1 MNENRAQ
8 QPQSTAAEI
17 LELTDQMLNLTDQ
30 MNEIVD
36 RMLNLSIPTEP
47 ENRDTDEEWTPER
60 FGALVTGS
68 LEERYEDQNRGG
80 ELYRLGAE
88 LKNLIQEQ
96 GWELRHEFSVKH
108 IFFFFGDRRLF
119 GINLFSSRPR
129 LTFCQ
134 VTEEDVRSIVPEYNF
149 TPYSQYTQLVCQRG
163 PTVEDLQPLYEF
175 IYYNNSSES

>member
-1 MNENRAQ
+1 MNEDRIQ
-8 QPQSTAAEI
+8 ESQPTAVEI
-17 LELTDQMLNLTDQ
+17 LELTDQILNLMDQ

-47 ENRDTDEEWTPER
+47 EDHDTDGGWIPEM
-60 FGALVTGS
+60 FGTLVPVS
-68 LEERYEDQNRGG
+68 LEERYEDLNKDG

-88 LKNLIQEQ
+88 LKNFFQEQ
-96 GWELRHEFSVKH
+96 RWELRHEFSVKH

-134 VTEEDVRSIVPEYNF
+134 VTEEDARTLVPEYNF
-149 TPYSQYTQLVCQRG
+149 TPYSQYSQLVCQRG
-163 PTVEDLQPLYEF
+163 PTVEDLRPVYEF
-175 IYYNNSSES
+175 IYSNNSSQS